1 MRCPQCGRA
10 EVPEG
15 AKFCIDCGAALPRR
29 SSDGSVARPRVSK
42 SSLIIDYDDMVPQRR
57 RPRARVAAL
66 AGLGIVVV
74 GVGAWLTLSSLGAS
88 QPAEIP
94 ALPPRAA
101 PSPPPDST
109 SASATAAPAPA
120 PAPAPTHAV
129 HSAPARERTATGL
142 LSLNAVPWGSV
153 SIDGRAV
160 GNTPLLDVRL
170 APGAH
175 RVRVE
180 RLGYEPYERVVSVV
194 AGQRLRITDISLVPQ
209 RP

>member
-1 MRCPQCGRA
+1 MRCPHCGRA
-10 EVPEG
+10 DVPEG

-29 SSDGSVARPRVSK
+29 SSDGAVARPRVSK
-42 SSLIIDYDDMVPQRR
+42 SSLIIDYDDVVPQRR

-88 QPAEIP
+88 QPAEVP

-101 PSPPPDST
+101 PSPAPLDSI
-109 SASATAAPAPA
+109 SAPAPAAPAPT
-120 PAPAPTHAV
+120 PVV
-129 HSAPARERTATGL
+129 HPAPARERTAPGL
-142 LSLNAVPWGSV
+142 LSLNAVPWGTV